1 MTLRAI
7 EKDKVARI
15 PIFYK
20 NRQGIEQLFNSKHL
34 NQLVYLLKIKYENLK
49 TDFDDEGKM
58 IFKMIENRKIGV
70 FLSYMGVN
78 EVVNEETGEIGY
90 YNEYQLR
97 GFYNT
102 KTGKTTQ
109 EIVEK
114 IETAETYEIW
124 KNNFINENKVRE
136 KRESERGPAVIGQY
150 VRGGDGNNPGM
161 QEDDFPF

>member
-1 MTLRAI
+1 MWSDNPEQLKEKNLPGTGLKESGCFECKIERAELFKSTVNKSEALILTLRAI

-90 YNEYQLR
+90 YNE
-97 GFYNT
+97 
-102 KTGKTTQ
+102 
-109 EIVEK
+109 
-114 IETAETYEIW
+114 
-124 KNNFINENKVRE
+124 
-136 KRESERGPAVIGQY
+136 
-150 VRGGDGNNPGM
+150 
-161 QEDDFPF
+161 